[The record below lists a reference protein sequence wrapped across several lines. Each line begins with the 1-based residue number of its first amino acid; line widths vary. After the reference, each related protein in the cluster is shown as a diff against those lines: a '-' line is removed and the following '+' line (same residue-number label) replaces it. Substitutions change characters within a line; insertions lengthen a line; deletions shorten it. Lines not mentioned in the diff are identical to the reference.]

1 MKEAGAVWTEGK
13 ETRGGSGRYV
23 LVHVCVCVCMC
34 MCGGREVVDLPVAMR
49 ETAAVS
55 L

>member
-1 MKEAGAVWTEGK
+1 M
-13 ETRGGSGRYV
+13 GGMY
-23 LVHVCVCVCMC
+23 LCMC
-34 MCGGREVVDLPVAMR
+34 MCEGREVVDLPVAMR